1 MLAESVAFQVGLGLG
16 IHGEPGAEKGLISD
30 MNRDEFTNDVLSNVC
45 QRLDAAIGS
54 RNELVS
60 STASLAVMVNNLGA
74 VSQAEMLIVCNAVAS
89 YLYSR
94 TGTILNGYRYPVQM
108 FMGHYIT
115 SLQMYGISVTI
126 LVLPD
131 NDNGSMNKL
140 LQAPTACT
148 AWIKGF
154 SIRPPED
161 RTVIPISRYHFREES
176 TNVEVEGSGLNPTI
190 ETIIKAVT
198 KALLSHCDELSAID
212 QKTGDGDFGD
222 TGRPIKSNA
231 LLLDLQVSSKW

>member
-1 MLAESVAFQVGLGLG
+1 MLGESIAYQVGLGLG

-30 MNRDEFTNDVLSNVC
+30 MDQDNFTNDLLSNVC

-54 RNELVS
+54 RPELVS

-108 FMGHYIT
+108 FTGHYIT

-131 NDNGSMNKL
+131 DGLMNEL
-140 LQAPTACT
+140 LQAPTTCT

-161 RTVIPISRYHFREES
+161 RTVISIPGFHYEKGS
-176 TNVEVEGSGLNPTI
+176 TSDDVDGSGLNPET
-190 ETIIKAVT
+190 ETIIKTVT
-198 KALLSHCDELSAID
+198 KALLSHCDKFSAID

-222 TGRPIKSNA
+222 TGKLNISNT
-231 LLLDLQVSSKW
+231 LSLDL